1 MRYAQTKKSPLDD
14 RETRECRCR
23 PGLNLLYCTCR
34 FVYLIR
40 CDKVAQTQEQQC
52 VRKSRSGTNNLH
64 KYQEEEKEK
73 KDIEKVWVKDGE
85 KCMQSLHL
93 EEVGRLR

>member
-1 MRYAQTKKSPLDD
+1 MSLSSWIGSVVRSSAVL
-14 RETRECRCR
+14 RM
-23 PGLNLLYCTCR
+23 

-64 KYQEEEKEK
+64 KYQEGEKEK
-73 KDIEKVWVKDGE
+73 KEYWENMWVMDGE
-85 KCMQSLHL
+85 KCMPSLHL